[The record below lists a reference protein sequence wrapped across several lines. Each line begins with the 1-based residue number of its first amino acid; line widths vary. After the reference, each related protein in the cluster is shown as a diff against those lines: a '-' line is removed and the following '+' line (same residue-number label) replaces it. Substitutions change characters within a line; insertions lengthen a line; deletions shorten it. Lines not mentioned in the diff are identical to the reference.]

1 MAHGKVGSLFLVTG
15 DPRGLKKV
23 EIKNRST
30 QAFAVYKNDIKALL
44 DRKEVRKPGI
54 YFLIGKNEGINKFIF
69 YIGET
74 EDIRTRLK
82 DHMEKEFWSQC
93 IVFTSKDEFLNKAH
107 VKWLESNFYK
117 ELYEA
122 KQVILENKNTPGGA
136 HVSEDEE
143 AVLEEF
149 KEDIILVLGTLGF
162 VDINKQEEITP
173 QLNELSSIRNII
185 YKLRRK
191 DVKAKMI
198 SKASGY
204 LVLKGSEL
212 VQETPKYRDD
222 PGLKSSYTL
231 RDRLLEENK
240 IQDRNGK
247 LVMTEDYLFNSP
259 TAGAQFLIG
268 KSVSGRIEWI
278 TEEEG
283 ISLSEIEKKLLS

>member
-1 MAHGKVGSLFLVTG
+1 MAHGKVVSLFLVTG

-54 YFLIGKNEGINKFIF
+54 YFLIGKDEGINKFIF

-93 IVFTSKDEFLNKAH
+93 IVFTSKDELLNKAH

-136 HVSEDEE
+136 KVSEDDE

-149 KEDIILVLGTLGF
+149 KEDIVLVLGTLGF
-162 VDINKQEEITP
+162 VDINKQEEIIP
-173 QLNELSSIRNII
+173 QSNELSSIRNII

-191 DVKAKMI
+191 EIEARMI
-198 SKASGY
+198 PKASGY

-212 VQETPKYRDD
+212 LPETTKYRED
-222 PGLKSSYTL
+222 PSVKSSYIL
-231 RDRLLEENK
+231 RDRLLNENK
-240 IQDRNGK
+240 IKESNGK
-247 LVMTEDYLFNSP
+247 LILTEDYLFNSP

-268 KSVSGRIEWI
+268 KSVSGRVEWV
-278 TEEEG
+278 TEQEG
-283 ISLSEIEKKLLS
+283 TSLKEIEKKLLS